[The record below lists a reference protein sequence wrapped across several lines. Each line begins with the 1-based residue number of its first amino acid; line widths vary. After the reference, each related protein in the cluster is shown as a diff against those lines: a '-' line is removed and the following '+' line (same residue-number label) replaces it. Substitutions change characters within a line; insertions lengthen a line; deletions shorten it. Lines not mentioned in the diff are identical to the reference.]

1 MSSLY
6 LVTPR
11 DIDLATFPARLEAA
25 LAAEPV
31 ASLLI
36 APDGIS
42 DMALQRIAEVLT
54 PIGQRH
60 GAAVVVLNDTRA
72 AGRAKTDGL
81 HVDAGPA
88 ELKAAVA
95 AFRPQRIVGAG
106 GIKTRHDAMAA
117 AEAGVDYVFF
127 GMLDR
132 PEDPEAHPK
141 SLDLAEWWAPLF
153 EIPSVC
159 LAGADLASVD
169 AVAATGA
176 DFVALRDAVWNHPD
190 GPGPALREAARRI
203 AAHAPEPTA

>member
-1 MSSLY
+1 MSRLY

-11 DIDLATFPARLEAA
+11 DIDLAVFPARLEAT

-36 APDGIS
+36 APAGVS

-54 PIGQRH
+54 PVGQKH
-60 GAAVVVLNDTRA
+60 GAAVLILNDTRA
-72 AGRAKTDGL
+72 AGRAKADGL
-81 HVDAGPA
+81 HVDTGPA

-95 AFRPQRIVGAG
+95 SFSPQRIVGAG

-117 AEAGVDYVFF
+117 AESGCDYVFF

-132 PEDPEAHPK
+132 PEDADAHPK

-153 EIPSVC
+153 ETPSVC

-169 AVAATGA
+169 TVAATGA
-176 DFVALRDAVWNHPD
+176 DFVALRDAIWNHSD
-190 GPGPALREAARRI
+190 GPEAALREAARRI